1 MDYQIKNDLHD
12 FEIES
17 NLENLKLMSKDTYK
31 KLIKRKA
38 HDYAFNLLC
47 RSKETYKKLNGLN
60 YYEFKIQNYLLSK
73 DYSLE
78 EKTLIFKYRTR
89 ILNLGENFRA
99 GREYVVCPLCK
110 QHKDSQN
117 NLLNCPTLKEDI
129 VKECGDI
136 AEVNLDDL
144 FTENYKD
151 LTDKVLKSVMES
163 RTVKL
168 KGTISSTP

>member
-1 MDYQIKNDLHD
+1 M
-12 FEIES
+12 
-17 NLENLKLMSKDTYK
+17 
-31 KLIKRKA
+31 
-38 HDYAFNLLC
+38 
-47 RSKETYKKLNGLN
+47 
-60 YYEFKIQNYLLSK
+60 
-73 DYSLE
+73 
-78 EKTLIFKYRTR
+78 
-89 ILNLGENFRA
+89 LNLGENFRA

-144 FTENYKD
+144 FAENYKD
-151 LTDKVLKSVMES
+151 LTVKVLKSVMES

-168 KGTISSTP
+168 KGTLSSTP

>member
-1 MDYQIKNDLHD
+1 MELSIYRWLDYQIKNDLHD
-12 FEIES
+12 FEIER

-89 ILNLGENFRA
+89 MLNLGENFRA

-117 NLLNCPTLKEDI
+117 NLLNCPTVPSPAFGRPWAK
-129 VKECGDI
+129 K
-136 AEVNLDDL
+136 
-144 FTENYKD
+144 T
-151 LTDKVLKSVMES
+151 MEAPKTYS
-163 RTVKL
+163 AFWE
-168 KGTISSTP
+168 P

>member
-1 MDYQIKNDLHD
+1 
-12 FEIES
+12 
-17 NLENLKLMSKDTYK
+17 MSKDTYK

-89 ILNLGENFRA
+89 MLNLGEI
-99 GREYVVCPLCK
+99 ELVESMSYV
-110 QHKDSQN
+110 HFAN
-117 NLLNCPTLKEDI
+117 NIKT
-129 VKECGDI
+129 V
-136 AEVNLDDL
+136 
-144 FTENYKD
+144 
-151 LTDKVLKSVMES
+151 
-163 RTVKL
+163 RT
-168 KGTISSTP
+168 IY